1 MKQLSRRTLDLAQ
14 SDIRA
19 ITSMVQAVDGI
30 NLGQG
35 ICDMPVPEPIKA
47 GARRAID
54 EDHSIYTNYAG
65 IRRLRS
71 AIRQKAV
78 QYNGLPVVSDD
89 EVMVSVGST
98 GAFVAAIFALLDP
111 GDEAI
116 LFEPFYGYHRN
127 LLGLTGARIRYVP
140 HRDDWGVDFDAL
152 RAAITPHTKLVVVC
166 TPGNPSGKVW
176 SREELATLLEIL
188 EEHDLWAV
196 TDEIYEYMVYDGRAH
211 VSLGSLPDAYR
222 RTITISG
229 FSKTYN
235 MTGWRLG
242 YAIGPEQLLGKM
254 GLLNDLFYICAA
266 APLQHGVVEAFEMEE
281 AYFEDLQRT
290 YEAKRQL
297 MCETLEACGFAVLW
311 PEGAYYVMADVR
323 PLAERRAGFE
333 DDRTACRTLIDEAGV
348 ATVPGNSFF
357 EHPESGR
364 HFLRF
369 CYAKETPVLE
379 EACARLKDA
388 YAL

>member
-19 ITSMVQAVDGI
+19 ITSMVQAVNGI

-54 EDHSIYTNYAG
+54 DDHSIYTNYAG

-78 QYNGLPVVSDD
+78 HYNSLPVASDD

-127 LLGLTGARIRYVP
+127 LLGLTGAGIRYVP
-140 HRDDWGVDFDAL
+140 HEEGWGLDFDAL
-152 RAAITPHTKLVVVC
+152 RAAITPRTKLVVVC
-166 TPGNPSGKVW
+166 TPSNPSGKVW
-176 SREELATLLEIL
+176 TREELATLLEIL
-188 EEHDLWAV
+188 ETHDLWAV
-196 TDEIYEYMVYDGRAH
+196 TDEIYEYMVYDGRSH

-242 YAIGPEQLLGKM
+242 YAIGPEHILGKM

-266 APLQHGVVEAFEMEE
+266 APLQHGVAEAFEMDDS
-281 AYFEDLQRT
+281 YFDDLQRT
-290 YEAKRQL
+290 YEAKRRL
-297 MCETLEACGFAVLW
+297 MCETLEACGFRVPW

-323 PLAERRAGFE
+323 PLAERRGGFE
-333 DDRTACRTLIDEAGV
+333 DDRTACKTLIDEAGV

-369 CYAKETPVLE
+369 CYAKEMPVLE